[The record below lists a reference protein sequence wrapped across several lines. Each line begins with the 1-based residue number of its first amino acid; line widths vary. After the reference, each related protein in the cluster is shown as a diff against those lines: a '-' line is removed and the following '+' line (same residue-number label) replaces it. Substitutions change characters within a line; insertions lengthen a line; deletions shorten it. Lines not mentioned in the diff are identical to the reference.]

1 MAKIHPKTL
10 SIGDNN
16 TVIALSE
23 SEAGKLFLKTRGQ
36 RLVRKLKK

>member
-1 MAKIHPKTL
+1 MAIKHPKTL

-23 SEAGKLFLKTRGQ
+23 SEADKLFF
-36 RLVRKLKK
+36 KKH